1 MIGVFGGS
9 GFYDF
14 LSDAREEEVATPY
27 GAPSAPFVIGKI
39 DDVEVAF
46 LPRHGRDHQFP
57 PHKVPFRAN
66 VWAMKEL
73 GVERIIGPS
82 AVGSLRMDYEPG
94 HFVAADQIVD
104 MTSGRDVTFFD
115 GPQTAH
121 VSFAD
126 PYCPEIRPLAVA
138 AGREA
143 GAVTHDGGA
152 CVVIQ
157 GPRFATR
164 AESRFYASQGWD
176 IINMTQYPEGFLARE
191 MEICYST
198 LCVVTDYDVGVE
210 GEIPPVSHAE
220 VMKKF
225 GESIGTLRDA
235 LWLLIPKAATPPRAC
250 VCAEAR
256 GGATG

>member
-1 MIGVFGGS
+1 MIG
-9 GFYDF
+9 
-14 LSDAREEEVATPY
+14 
-27 GAPSAPFVIGKI
+27 
-39 DDVEVAF
+39 
-46 LPRHGRDHQFP
+46 
-57 PHKVPFRAN
+57 
-66 VWAMKEL
+66 
-73 GVERIIGPS
+73 
-82 AVGSLRMDYEPG
+82 
-94 HFVAADQIVD
+94 
-104 MTSGRDVTFFD
+104 
-115 GPQTAH
+115 TAL
-121 VSFAD
+121 
-126 PYCPEIRPLAVA
+126 I
-138 AGREA
+138 
-143 GAVTHDGGA
+143 GGA

-191 MEICYST
+191 MEIRYST

-235 LWLLIPKAATPPRAC
+235 LWLLIPKAATTPRAC